1 MTLATK
7 CPACATVFRVVQD
20 QLRVSEGWVRCGRC
34 AEVFNAVAAMVEVPT
49 PVRDEGP
56 DTEVQYDAHHHGG
69 YDEPALDAPA
79 PAPAAP
85 HDELGWADERRFE
98 LAIDAATDASV
109 DAPREPSLSAL
120 ASVPLERADD
130 ASHLASQVEPPE
142 PAFDARPVHVY
153 EPMLDTSAAPLHGE
167 PPISIDN
174 AEPRGHDPAA
184 ATSPATDAPLAAP
197 SFMQAAEREQRW
209 QQPGR
214 RRALVLAGVL
224 AALVLVLQVGF
235 EYRDLIAARWPAT
248 RAPLQSL
255 CTWAG
260 CRIDAPRLID
270 ALVVDASGLTRIEGT
285 QTYRLAVSVRNRSA
299 LELAMPALDLVLT
312 DSQGRVISRR
322 VLSPLE
328 LGTTRATVPAGAEF
342 ALQATLAVAERLV
355 AGYTIDVFYP

>member
-79 PAPAAP
+79 HVAP
-85 HDELGWADERRFE
+85 HDELGWAVERRFE
-98 LAIDAATDASV
+98 LAIDAPTDAPIN
-109 DAPREPSLSAL
+109 ALQEPSLSAL
-120 ASVPLERADD
+120 ASVPLETADD
-130 ASHLASQVEPPE
+130 ASHLASHVEPPE
-142 PAFDARPVHVY
+142 PAFDARPGHLY
-153 EPMLDTSAAPLHGE
+153 EPMLDASAAPLHGE

-197 SFMQAAEREQRW
+197 SFMQAAERAQRW

-214 RRALVLAGVL
+214 RRALALAGAL

>member
-34 AEVFNAVAAMVEVPT
+34 AEVFNAVTAMVDVPT

-56 DTEVQYDAHHHGG
+56 DTEAQYDAHQHGG

-79 PAPAAP
+79 QVAP
-85 HDELGWADERRFE
+85 HDELGWAVERRFE
-98 LAIDAATDASV
+98 LAIDAPAIAATDALH
-109 DAPREPSLSAL
+109 EPSLSAL
-120 ASVPLERADD
+120 ASVPHELSDD
-130 ASHLASQVEPPE
+130 PWHLASPIAAPE
-142 PAFDARPVHVY
+142 PAFDPRPGQVH
-153 EPMLDTSAAPLHGE
+153 EPTLDVSAAPMHDA

-174 AEPRGHDPAA
+174 AEPLGHDPAA
-184 ATSPATDAPLAAP
+184 AASPAAETPLAAP
-197 SFMQAAEREQRW
+197 SFMQAAERAQRW

-214 RRALVLAGVL
+214 RRALALASVL
-224 AALVLVLQVGF
+224 AALVLGLQVGF

-255 CTWAG
+255 CNAVG
-260 CRIDAPRLID
+260 CRVDAPRLID

>member
-20 QLRVSEGWVRCGRC
+20 QLRISEGWVRCGRC
-34 AEVFNAVAAMVEVPT
+34 SEVFNAVAAMVEVPT
-49 PVRDEGP
+49 PARDEGP
-56 DTEVQYDAHHHGG
+56 DTEVQYEAHHHGG
-69 YDEPALDAPA
+69 YDE
-79 PAPAAP
+79 
-85 HDELGWADERRFE
+85 
-98 LAIDAATDASV
+98 LAIDAPTDPQTG
-109 DAPREPSLSAL
+109 APSDVFQEPSLSAL
-120 ASVPLERADD
+120 ASVPLETADD
-130 ASHLASQVEPPE
+130 ASHLASHVEPPE
-142 PAFDARPVHVY
+142 PAFDARPGHLY
-153 EPMLDTSAAPLHGE
+153 EPMLGASAAPLHGE

-184 ATSPATDAPLAAP
+184 AASPATDAPLAAP

-214 RRALVLAGVL
+214 RRVLALAGAL
-224 AALVLVLQVGF
+224 AALVLLLQVGF
-235 EYRDLIAARWPAT
+235 EYRELIAARWPAT

-285 QTYRLAVSVRNRSA
+285 QTYRLAVSLRNRSA